1 MLARVFGRNV
11 HPVERVVR
19 VLAGGALVALAV
31 AGPAAP
37 WGWIGVIPVLTGLA
51 GNCPLYGLL
60 GFSTCRVKTAR

>member
-1 MLARVFGRNV
+1 MLARVFGRNE

-19 VLAGGALVALAV
+19 VLAGGALVALAI

-37 WGWIGVIPVLTGLA
+37 WGYIGAVPLLTGLT

-60 GFSTCRVKTAR
+60 GVSTCRVKTAQ